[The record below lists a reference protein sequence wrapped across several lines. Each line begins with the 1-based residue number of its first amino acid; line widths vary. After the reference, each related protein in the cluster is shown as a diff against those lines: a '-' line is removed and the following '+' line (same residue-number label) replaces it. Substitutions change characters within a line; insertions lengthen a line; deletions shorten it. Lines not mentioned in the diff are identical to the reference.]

1 MISDLH
7 RIRFDVHKQYW
18 RGVERLFGSLLAIV
32 DGQNCAI
39 QCISGDIRTVLGNFK
54 SVFCTNVYIYI
65 NIVFFLQCI
74 YIYVYICIVELCRF
88 RSVCNNK
95 NIRFFL
101 SINWWF
107 EIKVYMWFL
116 ASCCP
121 LGTTVECASGI
132 STRFGNRSS
141 QPVPQSRYYF
151 DICWW
156 CDTKTWLLG
165 IRYKL
170 SCLVLKY
177 M

>member
-116 ASCCP
+116 ASCCLWAQRWSVP
-121 LGTTVECASGI
+121 VE
-132 STRFGNRSS
+132 F
-141 QPVPQSRYYF
+141 PH
-151 DICWW
+151 D
-156 CDTKTWLLG
+156 LG
-165 IRYKL
+165 IGQVNL
-170 SCLVLKY
+170 SPKVDITLIYVDGVIPN
-177 M
+177 MITWNQI